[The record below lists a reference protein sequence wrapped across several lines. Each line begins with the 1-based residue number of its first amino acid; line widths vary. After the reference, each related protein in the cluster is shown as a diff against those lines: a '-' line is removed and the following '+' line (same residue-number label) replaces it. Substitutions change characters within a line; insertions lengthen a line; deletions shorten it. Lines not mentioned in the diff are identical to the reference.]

1 VIAYEYEGHTAVRID
16 NGNGLTAEP
25 GGKFQH
31 DAGILRLSN
40 NYTNTASARRI
51 MPVPFRL
58 SAVKSF
64 FDGF

>member
-1 VIAYEYEGHTAVRID
+1 MIAHEHEGPAAVRID

-25 GGKFQH
+25 CGRFQH
-31 DAGILRLSN
+31 VAGILRLGN
-40 NYTNTASARRI
+40 IYTNTAVSRRI
-51 MPVPFRL
+51 IPVPFRL

>member
-1 VIAYEYEGHTAVRID
+1 VIAHEHEGPATVRID
-16 NGNGLTAEP
+16 NANGLTAEP
-25 GGKFQH
+25 GGRFQH
-31 DAGILRLSN
+31 VGGILRLGYI
-40 NYTNTASARRI
+40 YTNTACPRRI